1 MVGFRIFRMA
11 LEEMNKK
18 NEIDQVRKQ
27 LSKVNTRL
35 EVLTNRMNKE
45 YNSCIQE
52 LLALSTVLSNLENG
66 FLGTNEILLKK

>member
-1 MVGFRIFRMA
+1 
-11 LEEMNKK
+11 MNKK
-18 NEIDQVRKQ
+18 NEIDQVREQ

-52 LLALSTVLSNLENG
+52 LLALSTVMQNLENG

>member
-1 MVGFRIFRMA
+1 
-11 LEEMNKK
+11 MNKK

-27 LSKVNTRL
+27 LSKVNARL